1 MEAKQS
7 ANKKKMTGIVVKD
20 KMDKT
25 IVVEVEKVLQHPKYH
40 KYLKRKKRYKV
51 HDEKNICKLG
61 DKVSIIESRP
71 ISKDKRWLV
80 TEIIKKEE
88 PFLAQKEVVGD
99 DTGAI

>member
-1 MEAKQS
+1 MEAKEK

-40 KYLKRKKRYKV
+40 KYIKRKKRYKV

-61 DKVSIIESRP
+61 DEVSIIESRP
-71 ISKDKRWLV
+71 ISKDKRWLIK
-80 TEIIKKEE
+80 EIIKKEE

-99 DTGAI
+99 DTGEI

>member
-1 MEAKQS
+1 MEAKQNVS
-7 ANKKKMTGIVVKD
+7 KKKMTGIVVKD

-51 HDEKNICKLG
+51 HDEKNTCKLG
-61 DKVSIIESRP
+61 DEVSIIEARP
-71 ISKDKRWLV
+71 ISKDKRWFV
-80 TEIIKKEE
+80 KEILKKEE

-99 DTGAI
+99 DTGEI

>member
-1 MEAKQS
+1 MEAKEK

-25 IVVEVEKVLQHPKYH
+25 IVVEVEKFLQHSKYH
-40 KYLKRKKRYKV
+40 KYIKRKKRYKV

-61 DKVSIIESRP
+61 DEVSIIESRP
-71 ISKDKRWLV
+71 ISKDKRWLIK
-80 TEIIKKEE
+80 EIIKKEE

-99 DTGAI
+99 DTGEI